1 MELIKKM
8 ENKILIELIV
18 PVLEEKYDVFI
29 PLTKKV
35 GNVLNLVVKTV
46 AELTDSKEAQRTQ
59 LNFYSGETGEKLDK
73 NILIMNANLKNG
85 SRLILM

>member
-1 MELIKKM
+1 M